1 MKLATVF
8 TAIAIAASATAASA
22 DQLAKSAGVSAG
34 VYADTTLVNIINA
47 RQGQDVAQL
56 NFFLGQTL
64 DSARVSSRGTSV
76 DFASLIEN
84 AEQDNDTAQVA
95 SLKSLENGDNAQG
108 GVDYAFLI
116 DLAEQDNDTA
126 RVASFKSL
134 ANF

>member
-1 MKLATVF
+1 M
-8 TAIAIAASATAASA
+8 
-22 DQLAKSAGVSAG
+22 
-34 VYADTTLVNIINA
+34 
-47 RQGQDVAQL
+47 AQL
-56 NFFLGQTL
+56 NYFLGQTL

-126 RVASFKSL
+126 RVASLKSL